1 LLKFFILKSIN
12 KRSPHHIPPPISISI
27 SSTQENKSF
36 LSQNKI
42 PKELQNSKKLDV
54 LN

>member
-1 LLKFFILKSIN
+1 LLEFFILKSIN
-12 KRSPHHIPPPISISI
+12 KRSPHHIPPPILI